1 MNSPMTAF
9 FGSVI
14 AVLLLCL
21 FSFSTFYVI
30 SLVVENCR
38 SMPVCEPASPLF
50 GDGFKYVVTTVG
62 GLVSAL
68 VIAHLTVTE
77 PGNAPTVGSFA
88 PESKAAVYATNTV
101 VVLYLLAWIAT
112 GLAALVVGVMLYPK
126 ASSTLSDIG
135 STWLGLA
142 VSAAYAYF
150 GIRPSSDRRVGGGPA
165 TFTTG
170 DLSQGQKVPNAS
182 ELVTCGPITKKI
194 TRTDPEFAGLVT
206 NTNAKIVFKDE
217 ENTGAD
223 RMMTPRLKSKLDSL
237 ANVVASEW
245 PGAKLRVT
253 EAWDEDNEHA
263 DASLHYEGRAA
274 DLTTNPV
281 DGAKLG
287 RLARLAVDAGCD
299 WVFFEDSSHI
309 HVSVKAG

>member
-1 MNSPMTAF
+1 MTAF

-14 AVLLLCL
+14 AVILLCL
-21 FSFSTFYVI
+21 FSFSVLYMI
-30 SLVVENCR
+30 STVVENCR
-38 SMPVCEPASPLF
+38 DLPVCAPTSPLF

-68 VIAHLTVTE
+68 VIAHLTVAE
-77 PGNAPTVGSFA
+77 PGNAPTIGSFA
-88 PESKAAVYATNTV
+88 PETKMAVYATNTV

-112 GLAALVVGVMLYPK
+112 GLAALVVGVMLFPN

-150 GIRPSSDRRVGGGPA
+150 GIRPSSDRREGGSLTAP
-165 TFTTG
+165 TSG
-170 DLSQGQKVPNAS
+170 DLSQGQKIPNAS
-182 ELVTCGPITKKI
+182 EVVTCGPIVKKI
-194 TRTDPEFAGLVT
+194 TRTDPEFASLVS
-206 NTNAKIVFKDE
+206 NSNAKIVFKDE
-217 ENTGAD
+217 EGTGAD
-223 RMMTPRLKSKLDSL
+223 RMMTPRLKGKLDSL

-245 PGAKLRVT
+245 PGTKLRVT

-263 DASLHYEGRAA
+263 DGSLHYEGRAA
-274 DLTTNPV
+274 DLTTDPI
-281 DGAKLG
+281 DGTRLG

-299 WVFFEDSSHI
+299 WVLFEDSAHI
-309 HVSVKAG
+309 HVSVKVA

>member
-14 AVLLLCL
+14 AVILLCL
-21 FSFSTFYVI
+21 FSFSVFYMI
-30 SLVVENCR
+30 STVVENCR
-38 SMPVCEPASPLF
+38 DLPVCAPASPLF

-68 VIAHLTVTE
+68 VIAHLTVAE
-77 PGNAPTVGSFA
+77 PGNAPTIGSFA
-88 PESKAAVYATNTV
+88 PESKTAVYATNTV

-112 GLAALVVGVMLYPK
+112 GLAALVVGVMLFPN

-150 GIRPSSDRRVGGGPA
+150 GIRSQADRQEDASSRM
-165 TFTTG
+165 FKTG
-170 DLSQGQKVPNAS
+170 DLTQGQKVPNVS
-182 ELVTCGPITKKI
+182 EVDTCGAIQKKI
-194 TRTDPEFAGLVT
+194 KRTDPEFAGLVS
-206 NTNAKIVFKDE
+206 NSNAKIVFKDE
-217 ENTGAD
+217 EGTGAD
-223 RMMTPRLKSKLDSL
+223 RVMAPRLKSKLDSL

-245 PGAKLRVT
+245 PGTKLPVT
-253 EAWDEDNEHA
+253 EAWVNEHA
-263 DASLHYEGRAA
+263 DGSLHYEGRAA
-274 DLTTNPV
+274 DLTTDPV
-281 DGAKLG
+281 DGTRLG

-299 WVFFEDSSHI
+299 WVFFEDSAHI
-309 HVSVKAG
+309 HVSMKVA